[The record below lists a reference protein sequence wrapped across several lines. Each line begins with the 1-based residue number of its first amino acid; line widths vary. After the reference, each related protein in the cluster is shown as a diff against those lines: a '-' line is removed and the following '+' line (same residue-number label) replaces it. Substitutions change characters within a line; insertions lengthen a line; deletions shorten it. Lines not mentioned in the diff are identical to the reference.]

1 MARKITP
8 RDMIDKRIS
17 SFDYMKKTK
26 TIKRSEIV
34 DKMLENIM
42 KDIEEG
48 KIKKEDIKN
57 MANIIAEKKLKA
69 LTPEK
74 FEKYEKQEKF
84 LRDLYD
90 DIPPKEQDKKFFVNT
105 FERYWKIYQ
114 DQYVKKGQVPTDYSL
129 FPRDISEAIKRGQ
142 ITTKDIEIVMT
153 PSGIEYKTKKPISLL
168 VPEEKPSS
176 GIQIRIFEG
185 EKTEEKTEEKP
196 KEEKPKEE
204 DEDKHVA
211 FKIGK
216 NKFYVKGFNEYIVKV
231 RKLEED
237 KWMAEAEELY
247 GSLFPYEGAEY
258 EKAKGRT
265 LEQALDN
272 ISDRIDFRGVFP
284 LEEEEKPEILEQRI
298 SEIKKMKQS
307 KPSITAKTFVSQA
320 KKEELP
326 KGIEVRTFVP
336 QTMKEKEEIEK
347 ELPKPAFQIK
357 AEEKET
363 KPGIQ
368 IRVFGSEEKEK
379 IDNKAKETVESMVEQ
394 VEERV
399 KEMIPETP
407 KPKSEGKREK
417 KLRAKE
423 EEVVDKIIE
432 EWSGSKELRPL
443 TEDFLIRNLPKVA
456 EKRPDVAREILE
468 KTLKKEE
475 PKTEFL
481 EAFRILSEKRP
492 EASFEL
498 LKEWQKAKIQEARD
512 EIKNKID
519 LDIKKT
525 KQGVEVEGIIPERSV
540 FLTEGKQ
547 SIVMPTYL
555 YLDLEEK
562 KLKMQQEMLERKRKE
577 QEEKLK
583 KMEEEKRK
591 REEAQKRELEEFYR
605 SRGIRSSINEAETLA
620 EPVKM
625 VMETPKTVEMP
636 SVSQREI
643 PAPNFIERFASG
655 VKPVVEKTRPA
666 VKSFVSEVEKGIKS
680 FAGVKPAEV
689 TRAETVSAIEN
700 VEGIPYQIET
710 EYAEKGGFMKI
721 KETRKNLLTGSVK
734 VEEKLLPKSPVEVIK
749 QSVPARL
756 IKAVIPTG
764 TPQMRRW
771 LHSQAGSVRP
781 ISRELDWRK
790 VEMRRLRL
798 ASRR

>member
-1 MARKITP
+1 MVRRMRP
-8 RDMIDKRIS
+8 RDMIDRRMS
-17 SFDYMKKTK
+17 SFDYTKKTK
-26 TIKRSEIV
+26 TIKKSEIV

-74 FEKYEKQEKF
+74 FEKYEKQERF

-105 FERYWKIYQ
+105 FEKYWKIYQ
-114 DQYVKKGQVPTDYSL
+114 EQYVKKGLVPTDYSL

-142 ITTKDIEIVMT
+142 ITTKDVEIVIT
-153 PSGIEYKTKKPISLL
+153 PSGIEYRSKKPISLP
-168 VPEEKPSS
+168 VPEEKPS
-176 GIQIRIFEG
+176 GIQIRVFG
-185 EKTEEKTEEKP
+185 EEKSEEKTEEKP

-204 DEDKHVA
+204 DEDRHVA

-231 RKLEED
+231 RKLDED
-237 KWMAEAEELY
+237 KWIAEAEELY
-247 GSLFPYEGAEY
+247 GSVFPYEGAEY

-272 ISDRIDFRGVFP
+272 ISDRIDFRGEFP
-284 LEEEEKPEILEQRI
+284 LEGEEKPEILEQRI
-298 SEIKKMKQS
+298 SEIKNMKKS
-307 KPSITAKTFVSQA
+307 KPSITTKTFVSQT

-326 KGIEVRTFVP
+326 KGIEVKTFVP
-336 QTMKEKEEIEK
+336 QTMKEKET
-347 ELPKPAFQIK
+347 PKPVVQIK
-357 AEEKET
+357 TEEKET
-363 KPGIQ
+363 EEKETRPGIQ
-368 IRVFGSEEKEK
+368 IRIFGSEEKEK
-379 IDNKAKETVESMVEQ
+379 IDDKAKKAAVDMVKQAEEK
-394 VEERV
+394 VEEMV
-399 KEMIPETP
+399 SKSKP
-407 KPKSEGKREK
+407 KPEGKRER

-432 EWSGSKELRPL
+432 EWSESKELRPL
-443 TEDFLIRNLPKVA
+443 VEDFLMRNLPKLV
-456 EKRPDVAREILE
+456 EKKPDVAKEILKNE
-468 KTLKKEE
+468 LKKEE
-475 PKTEFL
+475 PETEFL
-481 EAFRILSEKRP
+481 RAYRILTEKKP

-498 LKEWQKAKIQEARD
+498 LKEWQKVKIQEARN
-512 EIKNKID
+512 EIRNKID
-519 LDIKKT
+519 LDVKRT
-525 KQGVEVEGIIPERSV
+525 RQGFEVEGIVPERSV

-547 SIVMPTYL
+547 AIVMPTYL

-591 REEAQKRELEEFYR
+591 REEAQRAELEELYR
-605 SRGIRSSINEAETLA
+605 SKGIRPSMINEAETLA

-625 VMETPKTVEMP
+625 VMETPKTAEIP

-643 PAPNFIERFASG
+643 PTPNFIERFASG
-655 VKPVVEKTRPA
+655 VKPVVERTRPA
-666 VKSFVSEVEKGIKS
+666 VKSFVSGVEKGMKS
-680 FAGVKPAEV
+680 FMGIKPTEV
-689 TRAETVSAIEN
+689 ARTETVSAIED
-700 VEGIPYQIET
+700 VKGIPYQIET
-710 EYAEKGGFMKI
+710 EYAEKGGFMRI

-734 VEEKLLPKSPVEVIK
+734 VEEKLLPKSPVETIK
-749 QSVPARL
+749 QSIPARF
-756 IKAVIPTG
+756 IKAVVPIG
-764 TPQMRRW
+764 TPQVRRW